1 MAINVTVRDIVNF
14 PGATP
19 KTITCDIAQVVT
31 VGGSPEGD
39 ELWVTSA
46 TTTATSSGGGAIQSI
61 FKNIL
66 KRGWLRGSSVT
77 GLITIPA
84 SYGIR
89 IAIDEALASGLN
101 ITLTAGENLLPE
113 DVAADLETLIR
124 NQAKIGAGG
133 AKAGDLSYLNCQVR
147 FTNGRFQ
154 IESGTIG
161 DSFTGSG
168 RSSVEVGAPTNGN
181 TDVRSL
187 LGLVVYQDSQTLAGR
202 QLAETTLN
210 VAYTSGNSISVVST
224 ASLSDS
230 NPFLVTDGTNTS
242 YAMVSGTPTLGTVY
256 FITSSGT
263 GTGLSSTYA
272 SGSVVRRLHDVD
284 TADPVSA
291 ITSVDQLYRFAID
304 SIVNQ
309 IHFG

>member
-1 MAINVTVRDIVNF
+1 MAINVTVRDIINF

-19 KTITCDIAQVVT
+19 KTVTCDIAQVVT

-39 ELWVTSA
+39 ELWITSA
-46 TTTATSSGGGAIQSI
+46 TTTATASGGGAIQAI

-66 KRGWLRGSSVT
+66 KRGWLRGSAVT
-77 GLITIPA
+77 GLITIPS
-84 SYGIR
+84 SYGIKV
-89 IAIDEALASGLN
+89 AIDEGIGSG
-101 ITLTAGENLLPE
+101 ISVTLTAGSNLLPE
-113 DVAADLETLIR
+113 DVAEDLEILIR
-124 NQAKIGAGG
+124 NQGKIGGGG

-147 FTNGRFQ
+147 FINGHFQ

-168 RSSVEVGAPTNGN
+168 RSSVEIGAPSSG
-181 TDVRSL
+181 TDARSL
-187 LGLVVYQDSQTLAGR
+187 LGLVVTQDSQTLAGR
-202 QLAETTLN
+202 QLVETTLSSS
-210 VAYTSGNSISVVST
+210 YTSGGSIPVTST
-224 ASLSDS
+224 AGLSDG
-230 NPFLVTDGTNTS
+230 NPFLVTDGTKTS
-242 YAMVSGTPTLGTVY
+242 FALVSGTPTGGTV
-256 FITSSGT
+256 FFATPSGY
-263 GTGLSSTYA
+263 GVGLSNTFA

-291 ITSVDQLYRFAID
+291 VTSVDQLYRFAID